1 MIIIYLYIFS
11 ISLSIGKTAVTKN
24 PGCQNDGNEKQKKNG
39 GGKETEQKNYVGLK
53 HSMKTMT
60 TTSNNNNTSFG
71 IMVLKMEHLNYKL

>member
-39 GGKETEQKNYVGLK
+39 GGKETEQKKLHRLEKFHENHENYQ
-53 HSMKTMT
+53 
-60 TTSNNNNTSFG
+60 
-71 IMVLKMEHLNYKL
+71 